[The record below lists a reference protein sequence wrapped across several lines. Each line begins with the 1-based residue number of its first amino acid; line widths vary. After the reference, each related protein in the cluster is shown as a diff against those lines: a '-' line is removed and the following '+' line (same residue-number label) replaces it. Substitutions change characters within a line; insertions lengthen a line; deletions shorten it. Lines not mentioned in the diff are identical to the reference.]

1 MSRKSTIDLDALR
14 NQFPALRRKYRGK
27 SLIFLDGPGGTQVP
41 ESVIRSI
48 SNYYRRSN
56 SNVHGAFVTSGET
69 EKVMTVMREKL
80 SVLLGA
86 KGPETISIG
95 QNMTS
100 LAYSLARGFS
110 RIFNPGDEVLITQL
124 DHEGNREPWLTLQN
138 SGVKVR
144 EVELEPNGT
153 LNYKDLEEKIN
164 ENTRLV
170 AIGLASN
177 ALGTVND
184 IALVRQLCYRY
195 NSWLLLDAVHFA
207 PHFSLDVQE
216 LGCDFLLCS
225 AYKFYGPHV
234 GILYSRM
241 GLLDQIPTER
251 LRTTRQVAPFSI
263 ETGTLNHAALAGVSA
278 AVDFLSTLGVGDSL
292 RSKLMSAFSQ
302 ISTHERTLANILYN
316 GLKKVPGLIII
327 GQDMSPSLRTPTIS
341 FTLKGKTP
349 WEVCEQL
356 AQQNICAWNGH
367 FYAIRTIEALGLQ
380 EIGGVT
386 RLGISVYNTREEMDF
401 TIKSL
406 KNIAK

>member
-1 MSRKSTIDLDALR
+1 M
-14 NQFPALRRKYRGK
+14 
-27 SLIFLDGPGGTQVP
+27 
-41 ESVIRSI
+41 
-48 SNYYRRSN
+48 
-56 SNVHGAFVTSGET
+56 
-69 EKVMTVMREKL
+69 
-80 SVLLGA
+80 
-86 KGPETISIG
+86 
-95 QNMTS
+95 
-100 LAYSLARGFS
+100 
-110 RIFNPGDEVLITQL
+110 
-124 DHEGNREPWLTLQN
+124 
-138 SGVKVR
+138 
-144 EVELEPNGT
+144 
-153 LNYKDLEEKIN
+153 
-164 ENTRLV
+164 
-170 AIGLASN
+170 
-177 ALGTVND
+177 
-184 IALVRQLCYRY
+184 
-195 NSWLLLDAVHFA
+195 DAVHFA

-278 AVDFLSTLGVGDSL
+278 AVDFLSTFGVGDSP
-292 RSKLMSAFSQ
+292 RSKLMSAYSK

-316 GLKKVPGLIII
+316 GLKKIPGLVII

-367 FYAIRTIEALGLQ
+367 FYEIRTIEALGLQ